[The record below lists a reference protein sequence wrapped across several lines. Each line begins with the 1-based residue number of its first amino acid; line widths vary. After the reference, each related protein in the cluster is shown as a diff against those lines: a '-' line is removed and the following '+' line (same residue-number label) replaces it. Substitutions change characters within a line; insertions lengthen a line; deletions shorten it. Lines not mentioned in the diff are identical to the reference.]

1 MEESDSIR
9 FARYR
14 STRRAARRRERRT
27 RFAVRA
33 GTLFL
38 VLALA
43 AGFAWGKGWWRT
55 TTEIAPAE
63 VVTPEQRAEARLLL
77 ERAVQARH
85 AELTNEAVRLAVEAR
100 NIDPDV
106 PGAALFAAEMALRQ
120 GDAEIAGAAAKEAL
134 KQPQYAADARL
145 ILALNAWRLRGQTG
159 TDAAE
164 AVATSLLVE
173 AADEE
178 LSNSAVRFFAGDLQR
193 AIGRTAEAHRSS
205 LGALYRQQVWQSA
218 AVLVAKL
225 AVSADEAGLGGG
237 AIILDLGEKSEPFA
251 DAAVALG
258 RAQREQVDMASAV
271 DVLRATFG
279 LKHLAI
285 LSRDRALLSAASLE
299 QEEGVFLPFGEI
311 IPPTLEVEPDYLMP
325 WEQEAKTLDN
335 NQFQLP
341 RDSLGNQ

>member
-1 MEESDSIR
+1 LEESDSIR

-33 GTLFL
+33 GTFFL

-43 AGFAWGKGWWRT
+43 AGFVWGKGWWRT

-63 VVTPEQRAEARLLL
+63 AVTPEQRAEARLLL

-120 GDAEIAGAAAKEAL
+120 GDAEIAGAAALEAL
-134 KQPQYAADARL
+134 KQAQYAADARL
-145 ILALNAWRLRGQTG
+145 ILALNAWMRRGESG
-159 TDAAE
+159 VDAAGS
-164 AVATSLLVE
+164 ASTQLLSE
-173 AADEE
+173 AANEE
-178 LSNSAVRFFAGDLQR
+178 LSNGAVRFFAGDLQR
-193 AIGRTAEAHRSS
+193 AIGRSGEAHRSL
-205 LGALYRQQVWQSA
+205 LGGLYRQETWHSA
-218 AVLVAKL
+218 ALLTAKL
-225 AVSADEAGLGGG
+225 ALSIDQAGG
-237 AIILDLGEKSEPFA
+237 AGSAALLDVGEESEVFGTT
-251 DAAVALG
+251 AAALG
-258 RAQREQVDMASAV
+258 RAQSEEAETTAAATAVRGAFARKHLEILASEPTLVAASPGREQTPFV
-271 DVLRATFG
+271 
-279 LKHLAI
+279 
-285 LSRDRALLSAASLE
+285 
-299 QEEGVFLPFGEI
+299 PFGEI
-311 IPPTLEVEPDYLMP
+311 APPSVEAQPVFLMP
-325 WEQEAKTLDN
+325 WEEEPKALDS